1 MELTLD
7 RFGRILIPK
16 KLRDRLGLLP
26 GSRLRAEVSEGR
38 IALRPVDRE
47 AILEVRDG
55 VLVYQGEVIDDGAAT
70 LRDVRE
76 ERLRRT
82 SGLS

>member
-1 MELTLD
+1 MDLTLD

-55 VLVYQGEVIDDGAAT
+55 VLVYQGEVVDDGGAT